1 MSYQFWM
8 RRFNGDP
15 AVVGQTLQLNG
26 RPFTVIGVAPQEFRG
41 TTVLTGDV
49 WVPINMV
56 GELSPRGSALAPEGP
71 RIRVARDGRPLKP
84 GVSVR
89 QASAELENI
98 GRALEQEF
106 PAENRGKGLR
116 VVASSPIPG
125 NGAPVAA
132 FLAVLM
138 GLVGTRARDRV
149 RERGRRVAGP
159 RDARG
164 ARRSPCVSR
173 SARAEAG

>member
-1 MSYQFWM
+1 MSSSPEREFEDGL
-8 RRFNGDP
+8 RSAAR
-15 AVVGQTLQLNG
+15 A
-26 RPFTVIGVAPQEFRG
+26 IGVAPPEFRG
-41 TTVLTGDV
+41 TTVLTGDL

-56 GELSPRGSALAPEGP
+56 GELSPRGSVSLLKGREFVWLVMG
-71 RIRVARDGRPLKP
+71 ARLKP

-132 FLAVLM
+132 FLA
-138 GLVGTRARDRV
+138 
-149 RERGRRVAGP
+149 ENWAGSLSGSRKP
-159 RDARG
+159 TPPPLASTGARG
-164 ARRSPCVSR
+164 WASRFR
-173 SARAEAG
+173 SAWWN